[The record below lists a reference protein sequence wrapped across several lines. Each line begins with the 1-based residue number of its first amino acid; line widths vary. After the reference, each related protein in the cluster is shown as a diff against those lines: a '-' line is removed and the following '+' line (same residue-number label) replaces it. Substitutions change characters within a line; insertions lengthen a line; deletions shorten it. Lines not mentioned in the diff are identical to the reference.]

1 MQIQSICPHLPI
13 YSEKCFTCCNYHS
26 SLHPQRYISTPHLTT
41 IKKQLLQTFFIHR
54 RKKENLRSSSLS
66 FLSTY
71 LISRLLPLSEPTSLG
86 GLFLLKAS
94 SSPLLSPSPCF
105 LKAPSD
111 NCCWIKLHLSLSVT
125 WTSHSFP
132 LSGYKTKQLNSS
144 TVTPTARVRDELN
157 FVYLKPSYASIP
169 GLLLLINCTE
179 SSLTFDHRAEGTSP
193 YIKTIKSPTNLSF
206 PGKVSLAF
214 LTESHTWAQWVSHMP

>member
-54 RKKENLRSSSLS
+54 RKKENLHSSSLS

-125 WTSHSFP
+125 WTSHS
-132 LSGYKTKQLNSS
+132 LTSLWISAVRLQDQATKFFN
-144 TVTPTARVRDELN
+144 
-157 FVYLKPSYASIP
+157 
-169 GLLLLINCTE
+169 
-179 SSLTFDHRAEGTSP
+179 
-193 YIKTIKSPTNLSF
+193 
-206 PGKVSLAF
+206 
-214 LTESHTWAQWVSHMP
+214 SHTYC